1 MCYAPRAFNCPPANL
16 NIRQT
21 PPTINIVGQSSLS
34 KNAESLKIHKNLA
47 DAILYKV

>member
-1 MCYAPRAFNCPPANL
+1 MAEEVLCLRVL
-16 NIRQT
+16 
-21 PPTINIVGQSSLS
+21 SSLS